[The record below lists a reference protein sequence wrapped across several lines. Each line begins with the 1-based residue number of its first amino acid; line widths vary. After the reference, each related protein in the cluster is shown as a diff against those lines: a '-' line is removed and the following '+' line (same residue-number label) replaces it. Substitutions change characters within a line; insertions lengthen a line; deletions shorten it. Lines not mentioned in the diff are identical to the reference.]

1 MFASN
6 SVPGG
11 RVRSQEIMVLESRK
25 MSSVKRSNFFIILIL
40 GALSTVT
47 PFAIDMYLPAF
58 GQIATDLQTTAP
70 KIAFSLS
77 SYLVGMAIGQIFYGP
92 LLDRFG
98 RKPPLYFGL
107 LLFVAASIG
116 CVASGSIESL
126 IAFRFLQALGGCAAQ
141 VAAVTMVRDFFPA
154 EERTKVFSLLVLIL
168 GAAPLLAPTVGSF
181 VAASLGWQAVFIVL
195 ALMIMLLLAVVFFF
209 LPEGHEPDVSVS
221 LKLKPLLANFAAI
234 FKEPQFYTYALA
246 GAFAFAGL
254 LVYVAS
260 APVIFMD
267 VFGVGAKTFGGI
279 FAFLS
284 IGIIGGS
291 QVNLLLTRWFS
302 SERIFQ
308 VALLCQCVVS
318 VVFLAGTLTGLFG
331 LVATTILFFAFLLC
345 LGILSPNA
353 TALALAPFGK
363 NAGSASALL
372 GFLQIGTG
380 ALASAG
386 VGLFD
391 AGSSLP
397 AISILAATALVA
409 LLILIAGKRT
419 ITRGKE
425 IEEINALVVAAH

>member
-1 MFASN
+1 
-6 SVPGG
+6 
-11 RVRSQEIMVLESRK
+11 
-25 MSSVKRSNFFIILIL
+25 MSSAKRSNFFIILIL

-58 GQIATDLQTTAP
+58 PQIAADLETSAS

-107 LLFVAASIG
+107 LLFIAASIG
-116 CVASGSIESL
+116 CIASGTIESL
-126 IAFRFLQALGGCAAQ
+126 IIFRFLQALGGCAAQ

-181 VAASLGWQAVFIVL
+181 VAANLGWQAVFIVL
-195 ALMIMLLLAVVFFF
+195 AVMIALLLAVVLLF
-209 LPEGHEPDVSVS
+209 LPEGHEPDKSVS
-221 LKLKPLLANFAAI
+221 LKLKPILVNFAAI
-234 FKEPQFYTYALA
+234 LKEPQFYTYALS

-254 LVYVAS
+254 LVYVAA
-260 APVIFMD
+260 APIIFMD
-267 VFGVGAKTFGGI
+267 VFGVEAKTFGGI
-279 FAFLS
+279 FALLS

-291 QVNLLLTRWFS
+291 QVNLLLTRWFV

-318 VVFLAGTLTGLFG
+318 VIFLAGTFTGLFG
-331 LVATTILFFAFLLC
+331 LVATTLMFFAFLSC

-372 GFLQIGTG
+372 GFLQIGIG

-391 AGSSLP
+391 SNSSLP
-397 AISILAATALVA
+397 AINILTATALLA

-419 ITRGKE
+419 ITRGNE
-425 IEEINALVVAAH
+425 IEEINPLVVTAH

>member
-1 MFASN
+1 M
-6 SVPGG
+6 
-11 RVRSQEIMVLESRK
+11 SRTK
-25 MSSVKRSNFFIILIL
+25 PSNFFIILIL

-58 GQIATDLQTTAP
+58 PQIAADLETSAP

-107 LLFVAASIG
+107 LLFIAASVG
-116 CVASGSIESL
+116 CVFSGSVESL

-181 VAASLGWQAVFIVL
+181 VAANLGWQAVFVTL
-195 ALMIMLLLAVVFFF
+195 AGMIAMLLAVVFFF
-209 LPEGHEPDVSVS
+209 LPEGHEADESVS
-221 LKLKPLLANFAAI
+221 LKLKPILSNFAVI
-234 FKEPQFYTYALA
+234 LKEPQFYTYALA

-254 LVYVAS
+254 LVYVAAS
-260 APVIFMD
+260 PIIFME
-267 VFGVGAKTFGGI
+267 VFAVGAETFGGI
-279 FAFLS
+279 FALLS

-291 QVNLLLTRWFS
+291 QVNLLLLRRFG

-308 VALLCQCVVS
+308 VALLCQCAVG
-318 VVFLAGTLTGLFG
+318 VVFLIGTFAGLFG
-331 LVATTILFFAFLLC
+331 LAATIMLFFAYLLC

-372 GFLQIGTG
+372 GFLQIGIG
-380 ALASAG
+380 ALASSG
-386 VGLFD
+386 VGLFSS
-391 AGSSLP
+391 GSSLP
-397 AISILAATALVA
+397 AICILSATALLA
-409 LLILIAGKRT
+409 LLILTAGKRT
-419 ITRGKE
+419 IVRGNETKA
-425 IEEINALVVAAH
+425 IEPAVLRQAN

>member
-1 MFASN
+1 MNSSN
-6 SVPGG
+6 
-11 RVRSQEIMVLESRK
+11 
-25 MSSVKRSNFFIILIL
+25 RSNFFIILIL

-58 GQIATDLQTTAP
+58 PQIAADFETTAP
-70 KIAFSLS
+70 KVAFSLS

-107 LLFVAASIG
+107 LLFIAASIG
-116 CVASGSIESL
+116 CIFSGSVESL

-154 EERTKVFSLLVLIL
+154 EQRTKIFSLLVLIL

-181 VAASLGWQAVFIVL
+181 VAANLGWQWVFIVL
-195 ALMIMLLLAVVFFF
+195 AGMIALLLAVVFFF
-209 LPEGHEPDVSVS
+209 LPEGHEPDESVS
-221 LKLKPLLANFAAI
+221 LKLKPILSNFASVLR
-234 FKEPQFYTYALA
+234 EPQFYTHALA

-260 APVIFMD
+260 APIIFME
-267 VFGVGAKTFGGI
+267 VFKVGAGTFGGI
-279 FAFLS
+279 FALLS

-291 QVNLLLTRWFS
+291 QVNLLLTRRFR
-302 SERIFQ
+302 SERILR
-308 VALLCQCVVS
+308 VALTCQCLVS
-318 VVFLAGTLTGLFG
+318 VVFLAGTLTEWFG
-331 LVATTILFFAFLLC
+331 LVATAILFFAFLLC

-386 VGLFD
+386 VGLFSS
-391 AGSSLP
+391 GSSLP
-397 AISILAATALVA
+397 AISILAATASLA
-409 LLILIAGKRT
+409 LLILTIGKRK
-419 ITRGKE
+419 IARR
-425 IEEINALVVAAH
+425 IEDEEPDAVIVPAH

>member
-1 MFASN
+1 
-6 SVPGG
+6 
-11 RVRSQEIMVLESRK
+11 
-25 MSSVKRSNFFIILIL
+25 MSSAKRSNFFIILIL

-58 GQIATDLQTTAP
+58 PQIAADLETTAP

-77 SYLVGMAIGQIFYGP
+77 SYLIGMAIGQIFYGP

-107 LLFVAASIG
+107 LLFIAASVG
-116 CVASGSIESL
+116 CIFSGSVESL
-126 IAFRFLQALGGCAAQ
+126 IVFRFLQALGGCAAQ

-154 EERTKVFSLLVLIL
+154 EQRTKVFSLLVLIL

-181 VAASLGWQAVFIVL
+181 VAANFGWQSVFIVL
-195 ALMIMLLLAVVFFF
+195 AGMIALLLAVVFFF
-209 LPEGHEPDVSVS
+209 LPEGHQPDEAVS
-221 LKLKPLLANFAAI
+221 LKLKPILSNFAAI
-234 FKEPQFYTYALA
+234 LKEPRFYTYALA

-254 LVYVAS
+254 LVYVAAS
-260 APVIFMD
+260 PIIFME
-267 VFGVGAKTFGGI
+267 VFKVEAKTFGGI
-279 FAFLS
+279 FALLS

-291 QVNLLLTRWFS
+291 QVNLLLTRRFE

-308 VALLCQCVVS
+308 VALVCQCVVS
-318 VVFLAGTLTGLFG
+318 VVFLVGTFAGLFG
-331 LVATTILFFAFLLC
+331 LVATIILFFAFLLC

-380 ALASAG
+380 ALASSG
-386 VGLFD
+386 VGLFGS
-391 AGSSLP
+391 GSSLP
-397 AISILAATALVA
+397 AISILAATALLA
-409 LLILIAGKRT
+409 LLILTAGKRT
-419 ITRGKE
+419 ITRRTELEK
-425 IEEINALVVAAH
+425 ADVAFASAQ